1 MRSLSKTGLSATTFL
16 LIIGSISFA
25 IAATPRNAEQQAEVP
40 ERESLRGLVGVE
52 VFVEP
57 VSIELEQLGLE
68 TLTLQ
73 SDVKQRLQ
81 KAGIK
86 VLTEH
91 ERLASP
97 TGAMLIVQVDA
108 LHDRIGRYFYTTD
121 LLLTQRVRLQGH
133 AASELSSVVTWMK
146 LGSLG
151 MIADDN
157 VKLLEDHV
165 LRKVDHFIKDY
176 LSVNPDR
183 KMRDQRPKP

>member
-25 IAATPRNAEQQAEVP
+25 IAGTPRNAEQQAEVP